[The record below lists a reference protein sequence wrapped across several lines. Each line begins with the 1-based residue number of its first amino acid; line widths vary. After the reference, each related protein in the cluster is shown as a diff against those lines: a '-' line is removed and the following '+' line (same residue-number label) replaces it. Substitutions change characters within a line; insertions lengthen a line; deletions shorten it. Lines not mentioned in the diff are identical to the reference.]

1 MSHPLLLGQDRR
13 FCRHHSSIPIAWLL
27 VVVGLL
33 LLGCGGEE
41 QLTREWAIHV
51 PESVESHEYRA
62 VTPEE
67 RVSARIAVV
76 RDLIVDSR
84 RDDPNYL
91 FYLAYTLAV
100 DHDGN
105 IYVLDRGNHRVQVFD
120 KTGNHILTIGR
131 DGQGPGELAA
141 PLSIAIAGDHVVVS
155 DVGTHRVTRWTLRGE
170 YVDDSH
176 VVFETGLSRIVG
188 LADGS
193 FVGSYK
199 ASRVSAE
206 DVSYISIS
214 RFGADLIES
223 IKYAELP
230 FRVVRALVGNRRLTT
245 AIITAAP
252 SFAVS
257 AQGNVYVTPG
267 EEYEVMALEKSG
279 KARWVLRVQWPRKE
293 MPKSEIDVALDA
305 IRSMGEAMSEPLSV
319 QRSSIRSPTHLP
331 ALTSIHVD
339 GHGHLY
345 VFPFVYEESTSGLRE
360 RPVDVYSQTGEHLFS
375 GLVSLPFTGLV
386 RHQVPWMAA
395 LGDYV
400 YAIIVDKAKDE
411 RQVVRYRLIEPF

>member
-1 MSHPLLLGQDRR
+1 M
-13 FCRHHSSIPIAWLL
+13 
-27 VVVGLL
+27 
-33 LLGCGGEE
+33 
-41 QLTREWAIHV
+41 
-51 PESVESHEYRA
+51 
-62 VTPEE
+62 
-67 RVSARIAVV
+67 SARIAVV

-230 FRVVRALVGNRRLTT
+230 FRVVRALVGNRRL
-245 AIITAAP
+245 
-252 SFAVS
+252 
-257 AQGNVYVTPG
+257 
-267 EEYEVMALEKSG
+267 
-279 KARWVLRVQWPRKE
+279 
-293 MPKSEIDVALDA
+293 
-305 IRSMGEAMSEPLSV
+305 
-319 QRSSIRSPTHLP
+319 
-331 ALTSIHVD
+331 
-339 GHGHLY
+339 
-345 VFPFVYEESTSGLRE
+345 
-360 RPVDVYSQTGEHLFS
+360 
-375 GLVSLPFTGLV
+375 
-386 RHQVPWMAA
+386 
-395 LGDYV
+395 
-400 YAIIVDKAKDE
+400 
-411 RQVVRYRLIEPF
+411 